1 MATTDNNPAGII
13 ASPPSLYLGATAI
26 ALLLQFVVPL
36 AIVHAA
42 GYLRLA
48 GLMLLLAGAGLARWS
63 FRVMHGGG
71 ASASPYTASAALVT
85 AGPFKYS
92 RNPVYLA
99 MTGLYLGLAL
109 LVNSLW
115 LPILLIPLLLVM
127 QFGVVLREEAYLL
140 AQFGEAYR
148 RYRSQVRRWL

>member
-1 MATTDNNPAGII
+1 M
-13 ASPPSLYLGATAI
+13 

-36 AIVHAA
+36 AISHAA

-48 GLMLLLAGAGLARWS
+48 GLMLFIASAGLARWS
-63 FRVMHGGG
+63 FLVMRGTGT
-71 ASASPYTASAALVT
+71 SPSPYTASAALVT

-140 AQFGEAYR
+140 VQFGEAYR
-148 RYRSQVRRWL
+148 RYQSQVRRWL